1 MSREALPDPEPKRYH
16 RLSRPKKDRFVGRSN
31 VRLSIRV
38 DLPKGRFGPG
48 KAALLRAI
56 GEAGSISAAARTLG
70 MSYAR
75 AWSLT
80 EEMNGLFG
88 KALVDTW
95 SGGDRRG
102 GAALTDSGAKVLRLY
117 DAISENAQRGTARK
131 LAAMA
136 SIGKRRGK
144 SK

>member
-1 MSREALPDPEPKRYH
+1 MA
-16 RLSRPKKDRFVGRSN
+16 RSK

-56 GEAGSISAAARTLG
+56 GESGSISGAARSLG

-80 EEMNGLFG
+80 EDLNDLFG
-88 KALVDTW
+88 KPLVDTW

-102 GAALTDSGAKVLRLY
+102 GASLTASGTKVLRLY
-117 DAISENAQRGTARK
+117 DSINEDAQRGTARK

-136 SIGKRRGK
+136 SVGKRRGNRK
-144 SK
+144 

>member
-1 MSREALPDPEPKRYH
+1 MA
-16 RLSRPKKDRFVGRSN
+16 SN
-31 VRLSIRV
+31 KVRLSIRV

-56 GEAGSISAAARTLG
+56 DESGSISAAARSLG

-80 EEMNGLFG
+80 EDMNDLFG
-88 KALVDTW
+88 KPLVDTW

-102 GAALTDSGAKVLRLY
+102 GASLTDSGTKVLRLY
-117 DAISENAQRGTARK
+117 DSISEDAQRGTVRK
-131 LAAMA
+131 LTALA
-136 SIGKRRGK
+136 SVGRRRRSRK
-144 SK
+144 

>member
-1 MSREALPDPEPKRYH
+1 MAKG
-16 RLSRPKKDRFVGRSN
+16 K

-48 KAALLRAI
+48 KAALLHAI
-56 GEAGSISAAARTLG
+56 DESGSISAAARSLG

-80 EEMNGLFG
+80 EDMNELFG
-88 KALVDTW
+88 QPLVDTW

-102 GAALTDSGAKVLRLY
+102 GASLTETGTKVLRLY
-117 DAISENAQRGTARK
+117 DSINGDAQRGTARK
-131 LAAMA
+131 LTALA
-136 SIGKRRGK
+136 SVGARRRKRK
-144 SK
+144 

>member
-1 MSREALPDPEPKRYH
+1 M
-16 RLSRPKKDRFVGRSN
+16 GRSK

-48 KAALLRAI
+48 KAELLRAI
-56 GEAGSISAAARTLG
+56 GEAGSISAAARSLG

-80 EEMNGLFG
+80 EDMNDLFG
-88 KALVDTW
+88 KPLVDTW

-102 GAALTDSGAKVLRLY
+102 GASLTDSGVKVLRLY
-117 DAISENAQRGTARK
+117 DSINEDAQRRNARK
-131 LAAMA
+131 LAALA
-136 SIGKRRGK
+136 SVGKRR
-144 SK
+144 SRR

>member
-1 MSREALPDPEPKRYH
+1 M
-16 RLSRPKKDRFVGRSN
+16 GRNKAS
-31 VRLSIRV
+31 LSIRV

-56 GEAGSISAAARTLG
+56 AESGSISAAARSLG

-80 EEMNGLFG
+80 EDMNGLFG
-88 KALVDTW
+88 KPLVDTW

-102 GAALTDSGAKVLRLY
+102 GAALTDSGTKVLRLY
-117 DAISENAQRGTARK
+117 DSITEDAQRRNARK
-131 LAAMA
+131 LAALA
-136 SIGKRRGK
+136 SVGKRRRSRK
-144 SK
+144 

>member
-1 MSREALPDPEPKRYH
+1 MA
-16 RLSRPKKDRFVGRSN
+16 KDK

-56 GEAGSISAAARTLG
+56 GETGSISAAARALG

-75 AWSLT
+75 AWGLT
-80 EEMNGLFG
+80 EDMNGLFG
-88 KALVDTW
+88 SPLVDTW

-102 GAALTDSGAKVLRLY
+102 GASLTDGGVKVLELY
-117 DAISENAQRGTARK
+117 DSIAADARRSTARK
-131 LAAMA
+131 LGALASVGRRRAA
-136 SIGKRRGK
+136 K
-144 SK
+144 

>member
-1 MSREALPDPEPKRYH
+1 MG
-16 RLSRPKKDRFVGRSN
+16 KDK

-38 DLPKGRFGPG
+38 DLPNGRFGPG

-56 GEAGSISAAARTLG
+56 GEGGSISAAARSLG

-80 EEMNGLFG
+80 EDMNGLFG
-88 KALVDTW
+88 KPLVDTW

-102 GAALTDSGAKVLRLY
+102 GASLTDSGTKVLALY
-117 DAISENAQRGTARK
+117 DSIAADARRSAARK
-131 LAAMA
+131 LGAMA
-136 SIGKRRGK
+136 SVGKRRTAR
-144 SK
+144 

>member
-1 MSREALPDPEPKRYH
+1 MAKG
-16 RLSRPKKDRFVGRSN
+16 K

-56 GEAGSISAAARTLG
+56 SESGSISAAARSLG

-75 AWSLT
+75 AWSLA

-88 KALVDTW
+88 EPLVDTW

-102 GAALTDSGAKVLRLY
+102 GASLTDSGIKVLRLY
-117 DAISENAQRGTARK
+117 ESINEEAQRGTARK
-131 LAAMA
+131 LAALA
-136 SIGKRRGK
+136 SVGRRRRSRK
-144 SK
+144 